1 MTIDWGLP
9 LPLESRIDF
18 PDLLTSNGLAIWIE
32 GNATPLLSKLGYFQI
47 EALIEGEFFKLRP
60 ERLDAGKNLIVV
72 PYQAYK
78 LSIIP
83 LPNILTVY
91 PSLTVKI
98 AQINKGIMSINYQN
112 VDRVTGGVVNTPV
125 AGAIASFQI
134 LPTDANRHSGT
145 IYNRTNR
152 NLWVSWGTAA
162 ATTADLLV
170 PAGSNLVI
178 PEDYT
183 GAVQG
188 ISAAGVTGN
197 ILSQTVSFI

>member
-98 AQINKGIMSINYQN
+98 AQINKGIMSINYQD
-112 VDRVTGGVVNTPV
+112 VDKVTGDVIDTSV
-125 AGAIASFQI
+125 AGSAASFQI
-134 LPTDANRHSGT
+134 LPVDLARHSGT
-145 IYNRTNR
+145 IYNNTNR
-152 NLWVSWGTAA
+152 KLWVKWGTTP
-162 ATTADLLV
+162 ATTANLLV
-170 PAGSNLVI
+170 PVGANLVI

-188 ISAAGVTGN
+188 ICASGVTGN
-197 ILSQTVSFI
+197 VLSQTVSFI